1 MLNSQMETSGT
12 DFFVEIM
19 LEKNP
24 GKAGW
29 KGFVCPKNLDAARSF
44 LLKKKMGKSLRVFL
58 LEWQD
63 FIDIFLGFLI
73 DSFLFFFLVFLFF
86 VLFFV

>member
-44 LLKKKMGKSLRVFL
+44 LLKKKKGKKPRGFSVGVAGFYRHFSG
-58 LEWQD
+58 
-63 FIDIFLGFLI
+63 IFNR
-73 DSFLFFFLVFLFF
+73 
-86 VLFFV
+86 